1 MPLGAANQ
9 RCVAMLYLVI
19 MLAWE
24 VKVEGSQLRCMGEH
38 PGVSI
43 LEGYGVNVVLS
54 CIVLGPPKFR
64 RFYVTT

>member
-1 MPLGAANQ
+1 
-9 RCVAMLYLVI
+9 MLYLVI